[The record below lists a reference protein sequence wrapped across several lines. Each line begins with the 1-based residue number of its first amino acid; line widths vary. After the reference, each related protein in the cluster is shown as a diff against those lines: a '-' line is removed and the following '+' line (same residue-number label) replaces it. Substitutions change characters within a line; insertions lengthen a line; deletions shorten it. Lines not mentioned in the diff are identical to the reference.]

1 MAADY
6 FCAHMKPFPKLIAFD
21 ADDTL
26 WANQPL
32 FDEAEE
38 AFRRLL
44 RQFGSDEQINLT
56 LLDVQAENLRLM
68 GYGAKGFMLSM
79 IEVAIRLTDGQVQ
92 GTQIQQII
100 ELGKE
105 LLRFPIALIDGV
117 EDVLQTLSAD
127 HELMVL
133 TKGDLLD
140 QESKLARSG
149 VGQYFSHV
157 EIVSEKHEAAY
168 RRILSRYSVEPA
180 DFLMIGNSLKSDI
193 LPVINI
199 GGQAIHIPYHTTWH
213 FEKLPD
219 NYLLGDYVQLD
230 SIRDV
235 PGWLT
240 TAN

>member
-1 MAADY
+1 MR
-6 FCAHMKPFPKLIAFD
+6 PFPKLIAFD

-26 WANQPL
+26 RANQPL

-38 AFRRLL
+38 ELRALL
-44 RQFGSDEQINLT
+44 RQFGTDEQINQVLI
-56 LLDVQAENLRLM
+56 DVQAENLQLM

-79 IEVAIRLTDGQVQ
+79 IEVAIRLTDGQIQ
-92 GTQIQQII
+92 GSQIQQII
-100 ELGKE
+100 NLGKE

-117 EDVLQTLSAD
+117 EDVLQTLSAE

-133 TKGDLLD
+133 TKGDLFD

-168 RRILSRYSVEPA
+168 RRILARHFIEPT

-193 LPVINI
+193 LPVVNM

-219 NYLLGDYVQLD
+219 DYQLGGYVQLN
-230 SIRDV
+230 SIREVVD
-235 PGWLT
+235 WL
-240 TAN
+240 AKAR

>member
-1 MAADY
+1 MISL
-6 FCAHMKPFPKLIAFD
+6 PKLIAFD

-26 WANQPL
+26 WANQTL

-38 AFRRLL
+38 ELRVLL
-44 RQFGSDEQINLT
+44 KQFGSDEQINQALIE
-56 LLDVQAENLRLM
+56 VQTENLRLM

-79 IEVAIRLTDGQVQ
+79 IEVAIRLTDGAVR
-92 GTQIQQII
+92 GTQIGQII
-100 ELGKE
+100 DLGKE
-105 LLRFPIALIDGV
+105 LLRFPINLIDGV
-117 EDVLQTLSAD
+117 EQVLQTLSAG

-168 RRILSRYSVEPA
+168 RRILARYHVEPA

-193 LPVINI
+193 LPVVNI
-199 GGQAIHIPYHTTWH
+199 GGQAIYVPYHTTWH
-213 FEKLPD
+213 FERLPETEH
-219 NYLLGDYVQLD
+219 LTGYVQVN

-235 PGWLT
+235 IGLLST
-240 TAN
+240 LR

>member
-1 MAADY
+1 
-6 FCAHMKPFPKLIAFD
+6 MKPFPKLIAFD

-32 FDEAEE
+32 FDDAEE
-38 AFRRLL
+38 ELRQLL
-44 RQFGSDEQINLT
+44 RQFGSDEQINQT
-56 LLDVQAENLRLM
+56 LIDVQTQNLPLL
-68 GYGAKGFMLSM
+68 GYGAKGFVLSM
-79 IEVAIRLTDGQVQ
+79 IEVAIQLTNGAVR

-100 ELGKE
+100 DLGKE
-105 LLRFPIALIDGV
+105 LLRFPIVLIDGV
-117 EDVLQTLSAD
+117 EEVLQTLSAD

-140 QESKLARSG
+140 QEGKLARSG
-149 VGQYFSHV
+149 VGQFFSHV
-157 EIVSEKHEAAY
+157 EIVSEKNEAAY
-168 RRILSRYSVEPA
+168 RRILRRYATQPA

-213 FEKLPD
+213 FERLPD
-219 NYLLGDYVQLD
+219 VRPTAAYTELA

-235 PGWLT
+235 LTWL
-240 TAN
+240 AEADR

>member
-1 MAADY
+1 MQA
-6 FCAHMKPFPKLIAFD
+6 FPKLIAFD

-32 FDEAEE
+32 FDDAEE
-38 AFRRLL
+38 ELRGLL
-44 RQFGSDEQINLT
+44 KQFGSDEQINQVLI
-56 LLDVQAENLRLM
+56 DVQTENLRLM

-79 IEVAIRLTDGQVQ
+79 IEVAIRLTDGAVR

-100 ELGKE
+100 DLGKE
-105 LLRFPIALIDGV
+105 LLRFPIKLIDGV
-117 EDVLQTLSAD
+117 EEVLQTLSAD

-168 RRILSRYSVEPA
+168 RRILARYHVEPA

-193 LPVINI
+193 LPVMNI

-213 FEKLPD
+213 FEQLPD
-219 NYLLGDYVQLD
+219 TNLPDGHVQVE

-235 PGWLT
+235 LGLLQT
-240 TAN
+240 LGK

>member
-1 MAADY
+1 MISL
-6 FCAHMKPFPKLIAFD
+6 PKLIAFD

-26 WANQPL
+26 WANQTL

-38 AFRRLL
+38 KLRVLL
-44 RQFGSDEQINLT
+44 KQFGSDQQINQT
-56 LLDVQAENLRLM
+56 LIEVQTENLRLM

-79 IEVAIRLTDGQVQ
+79 IEVAIRLTNGAVR
-92 GTQIQQII
+92 GTQIGQII
-100 ELGKE
+100 DLGKE
-105 LLRFPIALIDGV
+105 LLRFPINLIDGV
-117 EDVLQTLSAD
+117 EQVLQTLSAG

-168 RRILSRYSVEPA
+168 RRILARYHVEPA

-193 LPVINI
+193 LPVVNI
-199 GGQAIHIPYHTTWH
+199 GGQAIYVPYHTTWH
-213 FEKLPD
+213 FERLSQTEHSTG
-219 NYLLGDYVQLD
+219 YLQVEN
-230 SIRDV
+230 IRDV
-235 PGWLT
+235 IGLLST
-240 TAN
+240 LR